1 VKKPKA
7 IGRKKQRIEI
17 LTAAKRRLTMQRTN
31 KGEPSKNIS
40 QKNETGRQKNNL
52 GSKPMKQRKG
62 RENMVLRLPPRM
74 NCRLKATT
82 TTVWTMM
89 MMMMISLVFVMDTFM
104 QKTVLNAYGFSVSS
118 AADGCTITVVRQFA
132 LCQMSDVCL
141 ISLQAMDDIQC
152 VSCSRWLHED
162 YNSTVCTVPS
172 VRCLSDPFA
181 SNK

>member
-7 IGRKKQRIEI
+7 IGRKKQRNEI

-52 GSKPMKQRKG
+52 GSKHMKQRKG

-89 MMMMISLVFVMDTFM
+89 MISLVFVMDNFT
-104 QKTVLNAYGFSVSS
+104 QKTFLNAPGFSVSS
-118 AADGCTITVVRQFA
+118 AADGCTITVVRQYA
-132 LCQMSDVCL
+132 LCQVLDVCL
-141 ISLQAMDDIQC
+141 ISLQAISDIHGKETV
-152 VSCSRWLHED
+152 VS
-162 YNSTVCTVPS
+162 YYVFPYY
-172 VRCLSDPFA
+172 
-181 SNK
+181 